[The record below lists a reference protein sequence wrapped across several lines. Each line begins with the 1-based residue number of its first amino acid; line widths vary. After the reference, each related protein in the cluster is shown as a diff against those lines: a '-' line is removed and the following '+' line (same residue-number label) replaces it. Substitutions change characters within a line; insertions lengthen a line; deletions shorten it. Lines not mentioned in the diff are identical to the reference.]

1 MRHIVAFFGAITF
14 GCLVAVFG
22 FWFVRTWLTRNWV
35 SHRLTQI
42 NQHGLRGTDS
52 NQKITSS
59 SVLQLEELAQLLDTT
74 ARHLRLGESLA
85 RAVQSAVETTQCTDQ
100 VLQSFARACSV
111 GEAVDDV
118 AQRLLKTVKTNDQA
132 FVIRTLELS
141 ATGGVG
147 GVMAV
152 ERAAVVIRQRVV
164 HIHDRYAQ
172 AAQAL
177 LSTRILSWTPL
188 GVAVWLVIT
197 SSPVRHYLFLSRS
210 GWVCLLL
217 GIGFNFAGRRWMS
230 AIIAPQVAK

>member
-1 MRHIVAFFGAITF
+1 MRQIVAFVGAISF

-35 SHRLTQI
+35 SFRLGQI
-42 NQHGLRGTDS
+42 NKVVSKRNVSD
-52 NQKITSS
+52 QKIISS
-59 SVLQLEELAQLLDTT
+59 SILQLEELAQLLDTT

-85 RAVQSAVETTQCTDQ
+85 RAIQSAVATTQCTDQ
-100 VLQSFARACSV
+100 VLQGFARACSA

-118 AQRLLKTVKTNDQA
+118 AQRILKTVKTNDQA

-152 ERAAVVIRQRVV
+152 ERAAVVIRQRIV
-164 HIHDRYAQ
+164 HIHDRHAQ

-197 SSPVRHYLFLSRS
+197 SGPVRHYLFISRS
-210 GWVCLLL
+210 GWLCLLL
-217 GIGFNFAGRRWMS
+217 GIGFNFAGRRWMA
-230 AIIAPQVAK
+230 AIISPRVAK